1 MKRGHGKGRG
11 RGGYGRPAAGGRDA
25 GAAPGP
31 AGAWPGGRPPA
42 LERFSQNF
50 LVDPNTSRKIV
61 DAARVGAGDAVLEI
75 GPGHGA
81 LTTILAERVGRL
93 RLVEIDRALVWA
105 LAERYQDEP
114 RVEVI
119 AADVLEVGLEALLAG
134 AARWHVVAN
143 LPYRITSPIL
153 FALLDVAP
161 RLAAATLMVQREVA
175 ERVVADV
182 GTAEWGTLS
191 VHCQRLADAAVL
203 FDVPPSVFRPRP
215 AVMSSVL
222 RLQFLE
228 APRVSVADE
237 AQFRR
242 TVRAAFGHRRKTL
255 RNSLMSGG
263 WDASE
268 IDAAAARLGL
278 DLVRRG
284 ETLTLDELA
293 ALADALPIER

>member
-1 MKRGHGKGRG
+1 MKRGRGPRG
-11 RGGYGRPAAGGRDA
+11 RGGSAGG
-25 GAAPGP
+25 GSSGVPS
-31 AGAWPGGRPPA
+31 WPDGRPPA

-61 DAARVGAGDAVLEI
+61 DASRVGAADAVLEI

-81 LTTILAERVGRL
+81 LTTILAARVARL

-105 LAERYQDEP
+105 LAERYQDDP
-114 RVEVI
+114 RVDVI
-119 AADVLEVGLEALLAG
+119 AADVLEVGLDELLAG

-153 FALLDVAP
+153 FALLDAAP
-161 RLAAATLMVQREVA
+161 RLASATLMVQREVA
-175 ERVVADV
+175 ERVVAAP

-191 VHCQRLADAAVL
+191 VHCQRLADAEVL

-222 RLQFLE
+222 RLEFLA
-228 APRVSVADE
+228 APRVRVADE

-268 IDAAAARLGL
+268 IDAAAARLAL

-293 ALADALPIER
+293 ALSDALPAAR

>member
-1 MKRGHGKGRG
+1 MKRGRSGHGGRG
-11 RGGYGRPAAGGRDA
+11 HGSAHRPATS
-25 GAAPGP
+25 GAVGAV
-31 AGAWPGGRPPA
+31 GAWPDGRPPA

-50 LVDPNTSRKIV
+50 LIDPNTSRKIV
-61 DAARVGAGDAVLEI
+61 DASRVGAGDAVLEI

-81 LTTILAERVGRL
+81 LTDILAERVALL

-105 LAERYQDEP
+105 LADRFQDDP

-119 AADVLEVGLEALLAG
+119 AADVLEVGLEALVAG
-134 AARWHVVAN
+134 ALRWHVVAN

-153 FALLDVAP
+153 FALLEVAP
-161 RLAAATLMVQREVA
+161 RLASATLMVQHEVA
-175 ERVVADV
+175 ERVVAEP

-191 VHCQRLADAAVL
+191 VHCQRLADVQVL

-222 RLQFLE
+222 RLEFLA
-228 APRVSVADE
+228 APRVRVADE

-255 RNSLMSGG
+255 RNSLQSGG

-268 IDAAAARLGL
+268 IDATAARLGL

-284 ETLTLDELA
+284 ETLTLGELA
-293 ALADALPIER
+293 ALSDALPAGR